1 MDNLYKR
8 FDGIIIDILKEIGN
22 IGASNAATALAKL
35 IDKRVNM
42 DIPMVNVLDFSDV
55 PEVLGGAEK
64 EVVGTFLKIEG
75 DIDGS
80 IMFLLTKESSTEL
93 LNLLMP
99 GVADDGLNEIS
110 LSALKEISNILT
122 GAYISSLAELTK
134 LNIKISVPSISCDM
148 AGAILSVPAIHFGL
162 FGDKILLIENKFS
175 EIENGHSVN
184 GFFILIPE
192 VESYGTIL
200 RSLGVKI

>member
-1 MDNLYKR
+1 MDDLYKK
-8 FDGIIIDILKEIGN
+8 FDSIVIDVLKEIGN

-35 IDKRVNM
+35 INKRIDM
-42 DIPMVNVLDFSDV
+42 DVPMVNVLDFSDV
-55 PEVLGGAEK
+55 PDMLGGAEE
-64 EVVGTFLKIEG
+64 EVVGTFLKIDG

-93 LNLLMP
+93 LDLLMP
-99 GVADDGLNEIS
+99 GISDNGLNELS
-110 LSALKEISNILT
+110 LSALTEISNILT

-175 EIENGHSVN
+175 EMEHGHSVN

-192 VESYGTIL
+192 VESYGTLL